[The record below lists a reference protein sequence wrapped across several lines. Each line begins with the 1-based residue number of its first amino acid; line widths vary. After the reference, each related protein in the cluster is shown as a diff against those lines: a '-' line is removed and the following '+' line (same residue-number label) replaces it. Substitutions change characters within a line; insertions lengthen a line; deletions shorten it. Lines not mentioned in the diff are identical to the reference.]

1 MSMHRRSFLLSAAAA
16 PAAFVAAP
24 ATFASTASEKP
35 FQGTYRFTVGD
46 ATVTALLD
54 GYLDA
59 SPDII
64 PGFEAEN
71 VSVAL
76 EAAQQKL
83 YPGGVRIP
91 VNAFL
96 VEVNNQR
103 ILIDAGTSAFLGDTL
118 GDLNTALAS
127 IQVSPESIDAV
138 ALTHIHPD
146 HSGGLIDANGNAV
159 FANAQLIVGQ
169 TEFGFWHDD
178 AIMASVPESA
188 RGFFQIARNTVAP
201 YANRLVLHSGEQ
213 EVLKG
218 LTSLPLPGHTPG
230 HSGYLLQSGESQ
242 LLFWGDLIHM
252 TALQFSQPEL
262 TIAFDTDVQVTVH
275 TRLSML
281 DRAVAD
287 NLLVTGSHLD
297 FPGLGK
303 VRQGSDGYL
312 YQPAPWQYG
321 A

>member
-1 MSMHRRSFLLSAAAA
+1 MSMTRRNFLFTAAAA
-16 PAAFVAAP
+16 PAVAVAP
-24 ATFASTASEKP
+24 APVLASPTSEKP

-59 SPDII
+59 APAMIL
-64 PGFEAEN
+64 GFDEVG
-71 VSVAL
+71 VSAAL
-76 EAAQQKL
+76 EKSQQKL

-96 VEVNNQR
+96 VEIGGR
-103 ILIDAGTSAFLGDTL
+103 RLLIDAGTSAFLGETL
-118 GDLNTALAS
+118 GDLNKALNA
-127 IQVSPESIDAV
+127 INVSADSIDMV

-146 HSGGLIDANGNAV
+146 HSGGLIDGNGQAV
-159 FANAQLIVGQ
+159 FANAQVAVGQ
-169 TEFGFWHDD
+169 TEFSFWHDD
-178 AIMASVPESA
+178 KIMASVPESS

-201 YANRLVLHSGEQ
+201 YADRMILHSNEQ
-213 EVLKG
+213 DILPG

-230 HSGYLLQSGESQ
+230 HAGYLLQSGNEQ
-242 LLFWGDLIHM
+242 LLFWGDLVHM
-252 TALQFSQPEL
+252 TALQFDNPNL
-262 TIAFDTDVQVTVH
+262 TIAFDTDVTQTIE
-275 TRLSML
+275 TRLSMF
-281 DRAVAD
+281 DRAAAD
-287 NLLVTGSHLD
+287 NLLVTGAHLD

-303 VRQGSDGYL
+303 VRKSADGYA

>member
-1 MSMHRRSFLLSAAAA
+1 MSMTRRNFLFTAAAA
-16 PAAFVAAP
+16 PAVAAVP
-24 ATFASTASEKP
+24 APVAASKTIEKP

-59 SPDII
+59 APAMI
-64 PGFEAEN
+64 PGFDEAN
-71 VSVAL
+71 VSAAL
-76 EAAQQKL
+76 EKSQQKL

-96 VEVNNQR
+96 VEVGGR
-103 ILIDAGTSAFLGDTL
+103 RVLIDAGTSSFLGETL
-118 GDLNTALAS
+118 GDLNKALNA
-127 IQVSPESIDAV
+127 INVSADSIDMV

-146 HSGGLIDANGNAV
+146 HSGGLIDAKGQAV
-159 FANAQLIVGQ
+159 FANAQIAVGQ
-169 TEFGFWHDD
+169 TEYGFWHDD
-178 AIMASVPESA
+178 AIMASVPESS

-201 YANRLVLHSGEQ
+201 YADRMILHNGEQ
-213 EVLKG
+213 DILPG

-230 HSGYLLQSGESQ
+230 HAGYLLQSSNEQ
-242 LLFWGDLIHM
+242 LLFWGDLVHM
-252 TALQFSQPEL
+252 TALQFDNPNL
-262 TIAFDTDVQVTVH
+262 TIAFDTDAAQTVD
-275 TRLSML
+275 TRLGMF

-303 VRQGSDGYL
+303 VRKSADGYA

>member
-1 MSMHRRSFLLSAAAA
+1 MSINRRNFLFAAAA
-16 PAAFVAAP
+16 TPALAAVP
-24 ATFASTASEKP
+24 VPVLASSPTTKP

-59 SPDII
+59 APQMIT
-64 PGFEAEN
+64 GFEEAT
-71 VSVAL
+71 VSAVL
-76 EAAQQKL
+76 DNAQQKL
-83 YPGGVRIP
+83 HPGGVRIP

-96 VEVNNQR
+96 VELNGQR
-103 ILIDAGTSAFLGDTL
+103 ILIDAGTSSFLGDTL
-118 GDLNTALAS
+118 GDLNNALAA
-127 IQVSPESIDAV
+127 INVSPETIDMV

-146 HSGGLIDANGNAV
+146 HSGGLIDANGQAV
-159 FANAQLIVGQ
+159 FANAQISVGQ
-169 TEFGFWHDD
+169 TEFDFWHDD
-178 AIMASVPESA
+178 AIMAGVPESA

-201 YANRLVLHSGEQ
+201 YADRMMLHSGEH
-213 EVLKG
+213 EVLSG

-230 HSGYLLQSGESQ
+230 HAGYLLQSGSEQ
-242 LLFWGDLIHM
+242 LLFWGDLVHM
-252 TALQFSQPEL
+252 TALQFDNPNL
-262 TIAFDTDVQVTVH
+262 TIAFDTDAKLTVK
-275 TRLSML
+275 TRLGMF

-303 VRQGSDGYL
+303 VRKAGDGYA

>member
-1 MSMHRRSFLLSAAAA
+1 MSMTRRNFLFTAAAA
-16 PAAFVAAP
+16 PAVAAVP
-24 ATFASTASEKP
+24 APVLASQTSEKR

-59 SPDII
+59 APALI
-64 PGFEAEN
+64 PGFNEAG
-71 VSVAL
+71 VSAAL
-76 EAAQQKL
+76 EKSQQKL

-96 VEVNNQR
+96 VEVGGR
-103 ILIDAGTSAFLGDTL
+103 RVLVDAGTSSFLGDTL
-118 GDLNTALAS
+118 GDLSKALNA
-127 IQVSPESIDAV
+127 INVSADSIDFV

-146 HSGGLIDANGNAV
+146 HSGGLIDANGQAV
-159 FANAQLIVGQ
+159 FANAQVAVGQ

-178 AIMASVPESA
+178 AIMTGVPESS

-201 YANRLVLHSGEQ
+201 YADRMILHSNEQ
-213 EVLKG
+213 DILPG

-230 HSGYLLQSGESQ
+230 HAGYLLQSDNEQ
-242 LLFWGDLIHM
+242 LLFWGDLVHM
-252 TALQFSQPEL
+252 TALQFDNPNL
-262 TIAFDTDVQVTVH
+262 TIAFDTDAAQTVD
-275 TRLSML
+275 TRLNMF
-281 DRAVAD
+281 DRASAD

-303 VRQGSDGYL
+303 VRKSADGYE

>member
-1 MSMHRRSFLLSAAAA
+1 MSINRRNFLFAAAA
-16 PAAFVAAP
+16 TPALAAAP
-24 ATFASTASEKP
+24 LPVLASSPSTKP
-35 FQGTYRFTVGD
+35 FQGKYRFTVGE

-59 SPDII
+59 APQMI
-64 PGFEAEN
+64 PGFDEAG
-71 VSVAL
+71 VTASL
-76 EAAQQKL
+76 EKAQQKL
-83 YPGGVRIP
+83 HPGGVRIP

-96 VEVNNQR
+96 VELNGQR
-103 ILIDAGTSAFLGDTL
+103 ILIDAGTSSFLGDTL
-118 GDLNTALAS
+118 GDLSKALDA
-127 IQVSPESIDAV
+127 INVSADSIDMV

-146 HSGGLIDANGNAV
+146 HSGGLIGANGAAV
-159 FANAQLIVGQ
+159 FENAQIAVGQ
-169 TEFGFWHDD
+169 TEYGFWHDD
-178 AIMASVPESA
+178 AIMASVPESS

-201 YANRLVLHSGEQ
+201 YADRMIMHSGEQ
-213 EVLKG
+213 DVLPG

-230 HSGYLLQSGESQ
+230 HAGYLLQSGGEQ
-242 LLFWGDLIHM
+242 LLFWGDLVHM
-252 TALQFSQPEL
+252 TALQFDTPNL
-262 TIAFDTDVQVTVH
+262 TIAFDTDAKQTVE
-275 TRLSML
+275 TRLGMF

-303 VRQGSDGYL
+303 VRNAGDGYV